1 MKNKRFFSLL
11 VLLLSL
17 TIFISGRGYAAPAA
31 QDGNLLQNPSFEQPY
46 SNGVANNWQRWFMST
61 PRQDE
66 ECLVAYHF
74 EPKWGVETNP
84 ALVNNGSASQHVG
97 NNWDTWAGG
106 VFQTVAATPGVTY
119 RFSFVGRGRGAMQQ
133 YPTPS
138 DPTLNMNM
146 RAGID
151 PNGSGSWSD
160 GDVVWGPSGSAHDSW
175 QEFSVEATA
184 TGNQITVFTYV
195 NWAINGVNQ
204 CRKFLDNWFDAAQL
218 VAKSPPPTD
227 TPVPPPPA
235 PPTAVP
241 PIAPPAPTGGV
252 PTEAVAATV
261 VATLTQAAAPPTDTP
276 TPPGSASICVNAFN
290 DANANGLHDA
300 DEVNLAGVLLTVAQG
315 TTLIGQAVSTGG
327 ETPICFSNL
336 EPGSYQVGQT
346 LPPVLEMTT
355 QANATVSLSEG
366 QSILLEFGSRPRT
379 TPTTD
384 PQAGFVE
391 TAVAATMTA
400 VAPTPA
406 PGGTA
411 SGGSN
416 WLVYLGL
423 GAVLVGVLL
432 LGAVLFLFLRR

>member
-1 MKNKRFFSLL
+1 MNKKSSLPFL
-11 VLLLSL
+11 IIFLSL
-17 TIFISGRGYAAPAA
+17 TIFITGRGYAAPAA
-31 QDGNLLQNPSFEQPY
+31 QSGNLLQNPSFEQPY

-74 EPKWGVETNP
+74 EPKWMPETNP
-84 ALVNNGSASQHVG
+84 DLVRDGSASQHVG

-106 VFQTVAATPGVTY
+106 VYQTVPATPGVTY
-119 RFSFVGRGRGAMQQ
+119 RFSFLGRGRGAMQQ

-160 GDVVWGPSGSAHDSW
+160 GDVVWGPAGSAHDSW
-175 QEFSVEATA
+175 QEFAVEATA
-184 TGNQITVFTYV
+184 TGNQITVFTHV

-218 VAKSPPPTD
+218 VAKTPPPTD
-227 TPVPPPPA
+227 TPLPLPTALPATEA
-235 PPTAVP
+235 PPT
-241 PIAPPAPTGGV
+241 APPAPTGGV
-252 PTEAVAATV
+252 PTEAVAATI
-261 VATLTQAAAPPTDTP
+261 VATMTQAVSPDTP
-276 TPPGSASICVNAFN
+276 TPTGSASICVNAFN

-300 DEVNLAGVLLTVAQG
+300 DEVNMAGVLLTVAQG
-315 TTLIGQAVSTGG
+315 TAVIGQAVSTGS

-336 EPGSYQVGQT
+336 EAGSYQVGQT
-346 LPPVLEMTT
+346 LPSVLEMTT

-379 TPTTD
+379 TPTTE
-384 PQAGFVE
+384 PNAGIVE

-400 VAPTPA
+400 VAPTPP

-416 WLVYLGL
+416 WMVYLGL
-423 GAVLVGVLL
+423 GAVLVGVIL
-432 LGAVLFLFLRR
+432 LGALLFLFLRR